1 MESAQPARPHCLVMG
16 YRASLVWIQEEIVNV
31 MSMADTV
38 SLLEMLTGIGDR
50 MSRTR
55 CLHASLCAA
64 LLQSSSQVSVVGAS
78 ISRSPESPSCG
89 ELYMSRT
96 ASLTSLPLSIRRI
109 CPSHCRRRARIH
121 RTRSNVFVSAEAS
134 SCWDLPVIIDII
146 LLLAPFNLHRT
157 SVVRRQASDPYVIIE
172 QTHDLYRRSR
182 RF

>member
-1 MESAQPARPHCLVMG
+1 MRCGWSGDACVESAQPARPHGLVMG

-78 ISRSPESPSCG
+78 ISKSPSCG
-89 ELYMSRT
+89 ELYTSRT

-134 SCWDLPVIIDII
+134 SCWDLPVIIDI
-146 LLLAPFNLHRT
+146 
-157 SVVRRQASDPYVIIE
+157 SSCY
-172 QTHDLYRRSR
+172 
-182 RF
+182 